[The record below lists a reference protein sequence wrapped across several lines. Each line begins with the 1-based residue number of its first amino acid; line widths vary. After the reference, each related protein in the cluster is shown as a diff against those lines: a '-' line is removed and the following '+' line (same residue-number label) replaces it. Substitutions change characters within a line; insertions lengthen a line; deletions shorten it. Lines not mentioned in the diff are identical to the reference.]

1 MIAGLGRRRAGD
13 EASGETEVV
22 DGSARVL
29 DSSVRG
35 LRLAA
40 VAVAAPESD
49 PPDPLRSTA

>member
-13 EASGETEVV
+13 EASGETEALEE
-22 DGSARVL
+22 ARAL
-29 DSSVRG
+29 GPSVRR